1 MNGNRVGMLARAAGV
16 LVFGAALALG
26 SAAVAWSQ
34 PLEHAAAAGD
44 QAGPLEEIEALR
56 AAEVVSLTPDEA
68 LEDGHIG
75 KSVRWAG
82 GVYGIDG
89 GCLTINFARSGDYG
103 EPRWTPEPTY
113 QAFVACGSGVYDA
126 ELVHAYTN
134 VTIIGRITGKRYI
147 GMGGGGSDG
156 PTISIEKLYRWSD
169 CLAGDDSPVCK
180 QGFLTEEPVAED

>member
-1 MNGNRVGMLARAAGV
+1 MNGNPVGILAAAAGA
-16 LVFGAALALG
+16 LLFAASPALG
-26 SAAVAWSQ
+26 SAAAWSKS
-34 PLEHAAAAGD
+34 PENVAAVRK
-44 QAGPLEEIEALR
+44 QAGPLQEIEVLR
-56 AAEVVSLTPDEA
+56 AAEVVALTPDDA
-68 LEDGHIG
+68 LEEGHIG
-75 KSVRWAG
+75 KRVRWAG

-113 QAFVACGSGVYDA
+113 QAFVACGSGTYDA

-134 VTIIGRITGKRYI
+134 VTIIGRITGQRYI
-147 GMGGGGSDG
+147 GMGGGGADG

-180 QGFLTEEPVAED
+180 QGFLVAKPVAEK